1 MTRASSRTAELMA
14 VQRGL
19 ESLRPARSR
28 LFCDPLCNRFVSTRW
43 RIILAASHIPGVR
56 RLVEAAYDRVG
67 GPGPR
72 ASAVVRTRLIDDL
85 LLRESQS
92 AAQLVILGAG
102 FDSRPYR
109 LSPLEHLSMF
119 EVDQPRTQQVKRE
132 GLRAIHTP
140 PNVHFVPVDFE
151 HDDLAAALAAA
162 QYEHDSPSIFLWEG
176 VTNYLTPTA
185 VDATLH
191 AVRSLASENDLLI
204 FTYVDRAVIDGD
216 VDAFPEARR
225 WIEGVKRR
233 GEPWTFGLSPAEVP
247 NFLANRGFA
256 LEQDISTAVAGEQ
269 YFKALGR
276 PERGSALYRVV
287 AARAG
292 LARPDQGGDLQ

>member
-1 MTRASSRTAELMA
+1 MA

-28 LFCDPLCNRFVSTRW
+28 LFCDPSSSRFVSTRW

-56 RLVEAAYDRVG
+56 RLVEAVYDQVG

-72 ASAVVRTRLIDDL
+72 ASAIARTRLIDDL
-85 LLRESQS
+85 LLRESAS

-109 LSPLEHLSMF
+109 LSPLKHVSVF
-119 EVDQPRTQQVKRE
+119 EVDQPSTQEVKRE
-132 GLRAIHTP
+132 ALRATP
-140 PNVHFVPVDFE
+140 THPNVHFVPVDFE
-151 HDDLAAALAAA
+151 HEDLAVALEAA
-162 QYEHDSPSIFLWEG
+162 QYDHLGPSMFLWEG
-176 VTNYLTPTA
+176 VTNYLTPSA
-185 VDATLH
+185 VDTTLH
-191 AVRSLASENDLLI
+191 AVRSLASENDLLV

-216 VDAFPEARR
+216 VVAFPEARR

-233 GEPWTFGLSPAEVP
+233 GEPWTFGLSPGEVP
-247 NFLANRGFA
+247 NFLANRGFT
-256 LEQDISTAVAGEQ
+256 LEQDVSTAVAGEQ

-276 PERGSALYRVV
+276 RERGSALYHVV

-292 LARPDQGGDLQ
+292 LAHTEPRMRPSIT